1 MTTISPALNGFL
13 KGLLIV
19 LVSAAAAYV
28 GDVANLT
35 PLVGASSATII
46 AAIVSALESK
56 IRQETGQ
63 GLLGAVNVR

>member
-19 LVSAAAAYV
+19 VVSAVAAYV

-56 IRQETGQ
+56 IKSETGN
-63 GLLGAVNVR
+63 GLLGAVKVR